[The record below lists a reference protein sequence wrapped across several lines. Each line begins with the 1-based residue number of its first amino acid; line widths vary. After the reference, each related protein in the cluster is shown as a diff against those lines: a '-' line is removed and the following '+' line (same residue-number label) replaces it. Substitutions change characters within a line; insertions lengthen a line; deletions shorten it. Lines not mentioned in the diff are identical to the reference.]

1 MSPASDL
8 LVEHG
13 LHAIDAISYFVR
25 LVIAARAPRAVAVGS
40 ARRRERACPC
50 SMAPVETRTGSG
62 RRVEDAHPPRAQAHA
77 ARAGSDQ
84 G

>member
-1 MSPASDL
+1 MSPVSDL

-13 LHAIDAISYFVR
+13 FHAIDAISYFVR
-25 LVIAARAPRAVAVGS
+25 LVIAARAPRVVAVCS

-50 SMAPVETRTGSG
+50 SMAPVETRTGTPSSG

-77 ARAGSDQ
+77 VGE